1 LHSGICSA
9 RTTKSGDC
17 SAGVWHAAG
26 PTKAPTTAK
35 KATHSRAIHRIQH
48 QPFKSPCRA
57 ECGTCPCSPLAN
69 CNFWRWQAQRLL
81 AGSITTVAASSAAL
95 GEARGSTWLSPLLR
109 PSSARWRLLQSGI
122 TSGRCLGRS
131 AAAAATVQQP
141 NTRRSSLLVEGP
153 WVQKSVKHVGQQPGN
168 VVVIAIARQRPAK
181 GY

>member
-26 PTKAPTTAK
+26 TNKATTVK
-35 KATHSRAIHRIQH
+35 KATHTRAIHRILH

-69 CNFWRWQAQRLL
+69 CNFWRRQARRLL
-81 AGSITTVAASSAAL
+81 AGSTTTVVASPTAL
-95 GEARGSTWLSPLLR
+95 GEGRGSTWLSPLGR
-109 PSSARWRLLQSGI
+109 PSSARWRLLQSRI

-131 AAAAATVQQP
+131 VAAAATVQP

-168 VVVIAIARQRPAK
+168 VVVIAIVRQRPAK